1 LNPFGCQ
8 KHFKGSQVY
17 RQILFI
23 NSRKPDFERKL
34 CKNKNVLISNSN
46 FTAGEDQL
54 NEHSETIG
62 LTAAI
67 CTRNRTAI
75 LNRALSSLVKQ
86 TLPPNEIIVVDNA
99 PIDDANHELVS
110 KRFPEVRYL
119 KESVEG
125 LDYARNR
132 ALSESNQD
140 IVAFLDD
147 DAVADKNWSKEILS
161 VFKENPDVGV
171 CTGRVLPL
179 SLETEAQRIFESNG
193 GFSRGNVQIF
203 LPLDASKRLHGRR
216 APLIAWA
223 VSVGNGCSMA
233 IRRSVALALR
243 GFDEDLDLGSV
254 LPGGGDLDIL
264 WRVVTGGFS
273 TVYEPR
279 VLAWHEHRRD
289 LPAVFDQIVGH
300 QFSLI
305 AFLTKSLIH
314 ARGHMK
320 LQVLIFLVWRLLK
333 PGARM
338 VCSLVGR
345 DPLPGRVLLRMWWNC
360 WRGLTG
366 YKSARQI
373 SELRR
378 KRANPGR
385 F

>member
-1 LNPFGCQ
+1 MN
-8 KHFKGSQVY
+8 
-17 RQILFI
+17 
-23 NSRKPDFERKL
+23 NSFRRNCTTGD
-34 CKNKNVLISNSN
+34 
-46 FTAGEDQL
+46 GHL
-54 NEHSETIG
+54 NEQAEYIG

-67 CTRNRTAI
+67 CTRNRTAE
-75 LNRALSSLVKQ
+75 LHRALSSLVKQ

-99 PIDDANHELVS
+99 PTDDATHELVS
-110 KRFPEVRYL
+110 NQFPEVRYIQ
-119 KESVEG
+119 ESVEG

-147 DAVADKNWSKEILS
+147 DAVADKNWSKAILR
-161 VFKENPDVGV
+161 VFKENPDVGA

-193 GFSRGNVQIF
+193 GFSRGNAQIF
-203 LPLDASKRLHGRR
+203 LPLDANKRLYGRR

-233 IRRSVALALR
+233 VKRSVVLALR
-243 GFDEDLDLGSV
+243 GFDVSLDLGSV

-264 WRVVTGGFS
+264 WRVLTGGFS
-273 TVYEPR
+273 IIYEPR
-279 VLAWHEHRRD
+279 ALAWHEHRRE
-289 LPAVFDQIVGH
+289 LPAVFNQIVGH
-300 QFSLI
+300 QLSLI

-314 ARGHMK
+314 AHGLMK

-333 PGARM
+333 PGVRM
-338 VCSLVGR
+338 VRRLVGR
-345 DPLPGRVLLRMWWNC
+345 DPLPGPILLRMWWNC
-360 WRGLTG
+360 WRGLMG

-378 KRANPGR
+378 KRAIQAD
-385 F
+385 FSA